1 MHRTRADHV
10 RLTSQISYAGDAMA
24 DDGKNG
30 LSRGGS
36 AWDSSPEW
44 TAARERT
51 RSEVQAAFAPKQQL
65 CPACG
70 RSESTAAR
78 NCPHCG
84 ASYVVVQP
92 KLSKRAWLMIAGV
105 VALLLAAAGGAWLLA
120 SPSINHLKKTAAE
133 RDARN
138 FAAFI
143 RSETHRLTIEQR
155 LHRGRGASVGEPPAA
170 LVGDL
175 SAAITS
181 DARAR
186 VAAGTLKVPI
196 QRTTCSAVRDGP
208 LVPNAVRGGYQCIAQ
223 TATIQPG
230 VQVGGVIGYPF
241 WAIVDYRRG
250 SFAWCKIN
258 PRGGEQAIRS
268 REPVVNPPAG
278 CDLHI

>member
-1 MHRTRADHV
+1 
-10 RLTSQISYAGDAMA
+10 MA
-24 DDGKNG
+24 DDVKNG

-36 AWDSSPEW
+36 SWDSSPEW
-44 TAARERT
+44 AAARERT
-51 RSEVQAAFAPKQQL
+51 RAEVQAAFAPKQQL

-70 RSESTAAR
+70 RPESTAAR
-78 NCPHCG
+78 DCPHCG

-92 KLSKRAWLMIAGV
+92 KLSKRARLAIVGV
-105 VALLLAAAGGAWLLA
+105 LVLVLAAGGVAWLLA
-120 SPSINHLKKTAAE
+120 SPSINHLKQTAAE
-133 RDARN
+133 RNAQN

-155 LHRGRGASVGEPPAA
+155 LHRGRAAIPGEPPAG
-170 LVGDL
+170 LVDDL
-175 SAAITS
+175 SAAITA

-186 VAAGTLKVPI
+186 VASGALKAPI
-196 QRTTCSAVRDGP
+196 QSTTCSAVKNGP
-208 LVPNAVRGGYQCIAQ
+208 LVPNAVRGGYQCIAT
-223 TATIQPG
+223 TATILPG
-230 VQVGGVIGYPF
+230 VQVGGIIGYPF